1 VKSEI
6 TLISGRRYIL
16 WQKQLNFKEI
26 PLEKST
32 SKKFKE

>member
-6 TLISGRRYIL
+6 TFISGRRYIL

-26 PLEKST
+26 PSGKST
-32 SKKFKE
+32 LKKFKE